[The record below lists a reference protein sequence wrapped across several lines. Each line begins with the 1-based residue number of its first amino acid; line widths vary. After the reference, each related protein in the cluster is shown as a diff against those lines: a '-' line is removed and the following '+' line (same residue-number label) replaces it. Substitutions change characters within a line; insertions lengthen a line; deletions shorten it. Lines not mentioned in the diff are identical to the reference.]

1 MSAMP
6 QNHRGLSRRTVLR
19 SAAGLGALAG
29 LGGLSACGA
38 ANAGGDKTITIIATE
53 TAPCQEPIKIAQRL
67 LAEQGWDLKPTFVTD
82 IVQPNLVV
90 ARGEYD
96 ANYFQHGAYLSQFS
110 QDNDLELEPSFY
122 TYSSPAGLWSAEYAT
137 VEDLPQGAR
146 IALPV
151 DPANNG
157 RGIKLL
163 AKAGLLEIDDAK
175 PVIHLSQQ
183 DIRSNPRG
191 FEFVEVDQQSL
202 ATTFEDVDAGFMF
215 VRLAGE
221 IGLTPEDSIA
231 FEAIE
236 DSLPYINLVAG
247 QPGFRESEKG
257 TALRE
262 AIQSPEVRAW
272 FEGYIDGA
280 LGTPWDRDVDADF
293 DQWATDA

>member
-1 MSAMP
+1 MP
-6 QNHRGLSRRTVLR
+6 ETNLTTGRRGFLR
-19 SAAGLGALAG
+19 GAIGLGALAG

-38 ANAGGDKTITIIATE
+38 SAAGGDKKITIIATE
-53 TAPCQEPIKIAQRL
+53 TAPCQEPIKIAQKL
-67 LAEQGWDLKPTFVTD
+67 LAEQGWELEPTFVTD
-82 IVQPNLVV
+82 IVQPNIVV
-90 ARGEYD
+90 ARGEFD
-96 ANYFQHGAYLSQFS
+96 ANYFQHGAYLEQFAK
-110 QDNDLELEPSFY
+110 DNDLELEGSFY
-122 TYSSPAGLWSAEYAT
+122 TYSSPAGLWSAEYGDID
-137 VEDLPQGAR
+137 ELPEGAR

-163 AKAGLLEIDDAK
+163 AKAGLLEIDESK
-175 PVIHLSQQ
+175 SVIHLSQK
-183 DIRSNPRG
+183 DIKANPRG
-191 FEFVEVDQQSL
+191 FEFIEVDQQSL

-231 FEAIE
+231 FETIE

-247 QPGFRESEKG
+247 QPGFRDSEKG

-262 AIQSPEVRAW
+262 AIQSPEVREW

-280 LGTPWDRDVDADF
+280 LGTPWDRDLDADF
-293 DQWATDA
+293 AEWATEA